1 MKANV
6 ITMAVDV
13 LDIDTAV
20 SNIFTWALSRQ
31 SRYVCVSNVHM
42 CIETYNDA
50 DFQSVVNSADLVV
63 ADGRPISWAQ
73 KLLGYKSAQQ
83 VRGMDLTLALC
94 QKAEVDNLKIG
105 FYGGQPETL
114 KKLEKTLLQE
124 YPNLEIAISIAP
136 PFRILSEEEKA
147 HDIQRI
153 NDSGVQVLFIGLGC
167 PKQEKWMQEHKEKVQ
182 SVMLGVGAA
191 FDFIAGDKSIAPGWM
206 QKSGLEWLHRL
217 VDEPSRLWRRYLY
230 TNPKFIVLFLR
241 QLVKVHFF

>member
-1 MKANV
+1 
-6 ITMAVDV
+6 MAVDV

-20 SNIFTWALSRQ
+20 SNIFTWALSRK

-50 DFQSVVNSADLVV
+50 GFQNVVNSADLVV

-83 VRGMDLTLALC
+83 VRGMDLTLSLC
-94 QKAEVDNLKIG
+94 QKSEADNLKIG

-124 YPNLEIAISIAP
+124 YPGLDIAISISP
-136 PFRILSEEEKA
+136 PFRTLSEEEKA
-147 HDIQRI
+147 NDIQRI

-167 PKQEKWMQEHKEKVQ
+167 PKQERWMQEHQGKVQ
-182 SVMLGVGAA
+182 AVMLGVGAA
-191 FDFIAGDKSIAPGWM
+191 FDFIAGDKSIAPSWM

-217 VDEPSRLWRRYLY
+217 ADEPTRLWRRYLY
-230 TNPKFIVLFLR
+230 TNPKFIILFLW
-241 QLVKVHFF
+241 QLVSKKSF